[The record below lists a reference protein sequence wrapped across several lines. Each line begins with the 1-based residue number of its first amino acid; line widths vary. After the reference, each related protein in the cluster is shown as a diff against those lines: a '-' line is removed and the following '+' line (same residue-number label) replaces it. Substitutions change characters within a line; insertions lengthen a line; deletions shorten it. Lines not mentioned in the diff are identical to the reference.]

1 MQVMEEEALIHL
13 ICGSMLEGQDGIKI
27 RAFLAFNRGNA
38 LATLDNLEAL
48 KEKGSI
54 QIHDDTI
61 YPIDTL

>member
-1 MQVMEEEALIHL
+1 MQVTEEEALIHL
-13 ICGSMLEGQDGIKI
+13 ICGSMLEGQDGIKT

-38 LATLDNLEAL
+38 LATAENLEIL
-48 KEKGSI
+48 KEKGLI